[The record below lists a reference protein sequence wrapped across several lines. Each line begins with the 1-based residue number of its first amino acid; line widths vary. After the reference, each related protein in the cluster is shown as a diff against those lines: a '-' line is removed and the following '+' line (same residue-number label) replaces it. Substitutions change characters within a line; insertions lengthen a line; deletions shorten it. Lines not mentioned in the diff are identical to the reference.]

1 MGDVNHRPERK
12 ISEST
17 WVENTS
23 IYATTEQNNQFSVS
37 RNIDENHIIPINTIR
52 IENRPHQR
60 LNMLQLIAH
69 LRLLRVSE
77 IDCGLAEPPGEA
89 QIELAGTVPVLVV
102 LVVVFGISRDC
113 REMLIFS

>member
-52 IENRPHQR
+52 IENGGHHR

-69 LRLLRVSE
+69 FRLLRVSE
-77 IDCGLAEPPGEA
+77 IYCGLAEPPGQA
-89 QIELAGTVPVLVV
+89 
-102 LVVVFGISRDC
+102 
-113 REMLIFS
+113 